1 MGLSKIKSDR
11 NAICIF
17 NPCSKKSKDDKMG

>member
-11 NAICIF
+11 NAVCIF
-17 NPCSKKSKDDKMG
+17 NSCSKKSKDDKMG